1 MTHNV
6 PELNLVIRE
15 DKAAEQREARQR
27 MLEAAWAGEKL
38 DVTDMARLRGALIR
52 EDRDSIFSDAWI
64 FVSLVILIAGF
75 LLDYNAALLALG
87 AILLLIVGV
96 SRLWRNLALI
106 GVSYERAYDR
116 THAFPDEPIK
126 MMLTIKND
134 KPLPLTW
141 LRFQDEL
148 PVSPEIEN
156 RISQIATEVAGRYYL
171 INSYWMQPR
180 DKLTQQVNLQFPVRG
195 YYKIG
200 PVSYKSGDVFT
211 LFTIERTHRLI
222 DTIVIYPQVYPLEA
236 LGLPAKEPFGDIKV
250 KRSLFTD
257 PIRTQGIRDY
267 QPQDRFRDIHW
278 KATARRGHLQT
289 KVYDPSTGMTMA
301 VFLNVATMPRHW
313 MGYNPEL
320 LEQVVSVAASVANY
334 GIQQSW
340 GVGMYANGAV
350 PNSDQ
355 PIRVAPGRSPNQL
368 VHILEALAAVT
379 EFATSAIEY
388 MILRE
393 SPNLPWVAT
402 IVLVTGIVTEEIMI
416 ALLRLKEAGRRVV
429 LISLDSEPVPPGLGA
444 LLTYHVPS
452 NSPAFQKEDSL
463 NTDATAA
470 ALGSLPASDT
480 AELTLK
486 PVNKRS

>member
-6 PELNLVIRE
+6 PELDLVIRK

-27 MLEAAWAGEKL
+27 MLEAAWSGKKI
-38 DVTDMARLRGALIR
+38 DVTDMARLRGAIIR
-52 EDRDSIFSDAWI
+52 EDRDSIFSDTWI

-75 LLDYNAALLALG
+75 LMDYNAALLALG

-106 GVSYERAYDR
+106 GVSYEREYDR
-116 THAFPDEPIK
+116 THAFPNETIT
-126 MMLTIKND
+126 MTLTIRND

-148 PVSPEIEN
+148 PVSPENEN
-156 RISQIATEVAGRYYL
+156 HISQIATEVAGRYYL
-171 INSYWMQPR
+171 VNSYWMQPR
-180 DKLTQQVNLQFPVRG
+180 DKLTQEVSFQFPVRG
-195 YYKIG
+195 YFNIG

-320 LEQVVSVAASVANY
+320 MEQVVSVAASVANY

-379 EFATSAIEY
+379 EFATSTIEY

-429 LISLDSEPVPPGLGA
+429 LISLDTEPPPAGLGSI
-444 LLTYHVPS
+444 LTYHVPPG
-452 NSPAFQKEDSL
+452 SPAFQKDESL
-463 NTDATAA
+463 TTAATAA
-470 ALGSLPASDT
+470 AVGTIPTSDT
-480 AELTLK
+480 AELTLESL
-486 PVNKRS
+486 NNNS